1 MRQSGLK
8 VLPNRAFRDLPNLF
22 VNMSRKN
29 AGGLGDQASETTS
42 AGTGKS
48 QPKNDCA

>member
-1 MRQSGLK
+1 MQKSGLK

-22 VNMSRKN
+22 VNVSRKN
-29 AGGLGDQASETTS
+29 TAGLGDQADGTTP
-42 AGTGKS
+42 GGKGKS